1 MVPLKEFAALI
12 AELQAID
19 RIVKKQKSASQ
30 A

>member
-1 MVPLKEFAALI
+1 MVPLKDFAALI

-19 RIVKKQKSASQ
+19 HIVKKQKSTSQ